1 MKYLE
6 YLKSKEKRAIWMR
19 AFHIWQRRPF
29 EVAPLKQESHVCS
42 SCKTE
47 YTGNYCPRCGQAAG
61 VGRFSFKKALMLF
74 LDVWAIGNRSMLR
87 SLRDLMFRPGFMIRD
102 YLRGMQS
109 AYFPP
114 FKMFFLLAAF
124 SLIAKYGIDLG
135 LSGNKNSG
143 SNKQTTAAPADTLK
157 SDSTRVEKATA
168 ILTDLLKG
176 DSTSD
181 KQATAVLT
189 DSLKGDSANAKQTT
203 AVLTDSLKSDSAN
216 AKQSTA
222 VLTDSLKSDSAHAKP
237 TAADDFLKKTIEVTD
252 KLQELSKKGNKEA
265 PLVKGFV
272 IFIVALVKLW
282 DSNPTIFA
290 LFTLMLFSLPL
301 YLFIRRSPYIPD
313 MRYSE
318 FTVALVYTSNVYSIY
333 SIIGSL
339 LGSFI
344 IQLIA
349 VLMVFVTLKQFSGI
363 SKKRLLGYITLSV
376 LIVTIVLVALFTLTI
391 YILYWSV
398 A

>member
-87 SLRDLMFRPGFMIRD
+87 TLRDLMFRPGFMIRD

-168 ILTDLLKG
+168 ILTDVLKG

-181 KQATAVLT
+181 KQATAVLK
-189 DSLKGDSANAKQTT
+189 DSLKSDSASAKQTT
-203 AVLTDSLKSDSAN
+203 AVLTDSLKG
-216 AKQSTA
+216 
-222 VLTDSLKSDSAHAKP
+222 DSAHAKP

-376 LIVTIVLVALFTLTI
+376 LIVTIVLVALFTLAI

-398 A
+398 T